1 MNQNYCVS
9 IILPAYNEESQLEA
23 CVLETLNSMKKLN
36 IQFEIIIVENGS
48 TDLTYQIGQKIS
60 GSYSEVK
67 IFHLDTPSFGAAIKK
82 GYNVAEGEVIV
93 NLDVD
98 LSTDMSYLAKLIE
111 YSRNYDV
118 VTGSRYL
125 EKKMVKRD
133 ANRYF
138 LSVIFNWFF
147 VRILLGS
154 TLKDNNCGFRA
165 VKREI
170 GLKIFQDV
178 QNEKDFGMVEFI
190 VIAQKKKYKIK
201 EFPVRWKENSRNISL
216 KFILNFLIPALKLW
230 IRLNFKNKEIRE

>member
-1 MNQNYCVS
+1 
-9 IILPAYNEESQLEA
+9 
-23 CVLETLNSMKKLN
+23 
-36 IQFEIIIVENGS
+36 
-48 TDLTYQIGQKIS
+48 
-60 GSYSEVK
+60 
-67 IFHLDTPSFGAAIKK
+67 
-82 GYNVAEGEVIV
+82 
-93 NLDVD
+93 
-98 LSTDMSYLAKLIE
+98 
-111 YSRNYDV
+111 
-118 VTGSRYL
+118 
-125 EKKMVKRD
+125 MVKRD

-178 QNEKDFGMVEFI
+178 RDEKDFGMVEFI

-201 EFPVRWKENSRNISL
+201 EFPVRWEEHPRKISL
-216 KFILNFLIPALKLW
+216 KFILNFLIPAIKLW